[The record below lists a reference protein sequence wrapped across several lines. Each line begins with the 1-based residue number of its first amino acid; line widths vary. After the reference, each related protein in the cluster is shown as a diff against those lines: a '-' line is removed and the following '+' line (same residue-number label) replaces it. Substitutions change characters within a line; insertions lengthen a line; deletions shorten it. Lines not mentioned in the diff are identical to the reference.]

1 MTASPVTGA
10 HQPPRPVPPPDIAG
24 RGAGELARVLSVAWK
39 DVLVE
44 ARSRANFGAVV
55 GFAALMLVLFGFALG
70 PDASALRA
78 AAAGVLWLTVIFSSV
93 LAFGKAYQMELED
106 GALDALLLFP
116 GDRRSLFL
124 GKVIGG
130 LAFVFAVE
138 AVVLPI
144 AGILYGLPLL
154 GSLAGL
160 IPVLVLG
167 TVGVVALGMFYA
179 GMASRVRAREVL
191 LPLLLFP
198 MLAPLVIAG
207 VRATQ
212 VELLGDPVA
221 ARVNWVGVLVAFD
234 AIFLAA
240 TTLLYGAVL
249 ED

>member
-1 MTASPVTGA
+1 MSGRRGRSRAGAS
-10 HQPPRPVPPPDIAG
+10 
-24 RGAGELARVLSVAWK
+24 ELSRILAVARK

-70 PDASALRA
+70 PDPAALRA

-93 LAFGKAYQMELED
+93 LAFGRAYQLELED
-106 GALDALLLFP
+106 GALDALLLYA

-124 GKVIGG
+124 GKVLGS
-130 LAFVFAVE
+130 LAFVVAVE
-138 AVVLPI
+138 AVVLPL

-154 GSLAGL
+154 GALARLLPILALGT
-160 IPVLVLG
+160 LG
-167 TVGVVALGMFYA
+167 TVALGTFYA

-212 VELLGDPVA
+212 VVLLGDVVA
-221 ARVNWVGVLVAFD
+221 ARVNWLGVLVAFD
-234 AIFLAA
+234 AIFLGAA
-240 TTLLYGAVL
+240 TILYGAVL